1 MARGINRGNYMRKPK
16 YHPKYKTK
24 LVGINFRERWN
35 VVQHATKNEIESY
48 IENFRHIQKS
58 KKENL
63 LHGDWWSKKQSI
75 INETTQNNFLRKLWR
90 KRHSETFQQDVLY
103 RVDRNI
109 ARWNQK
115 LGPKMGDGLAT
126 SYHFDRHR
134 TQTLSFNDLVVL
146 TKVDE
151 MGNLYFSKANAID
164 APHPYVFNRD
174 NAQLGWILPVET

>member
-1 MARGINRGNYMRKPK
+1 MRKPK
-16 YHPKYKTK
+16 YHPTYKIE

-35 VVQHATKNEIESY
+35 VVQQATKEELECY
-48 IENFRHIQKS
+48 IANFRYI
-58 KKENL
+58 KKEKSDNREN
-63 LHGDWWSKKQSI
+63 GKSWWEQKQTT
-75 INETTQNNFLRKLWR
+75 INESTQNNFLRKLWR
-90 KRHSETFQQDVLY
+90 KRHSETFQKDVLY

-115 LGPKMGDGLAT
+115 LGPKTGEGLAT

-134 TQTLSFNDLVVL
+134 SHFLKVNDMVVL

-151 MGNLYFSKANAID
+151 MGNLYFAKINEIN

-174 NAQLGWILPVET
+174 NAQLGWILPLKT

>member
-1 MARGINRGNYMRKPK
+1 MRKPK
-16 YHPKYKTK
+16 YHPKYKTT

-35 VVQHATKNEIESY
+35 VVQQATKEELEIY
-48 IENFRHIQKS
+48 IANFKYIKKS
-58 KKENL
+58 KEDHYSNPK
-63 LHGDWWSKKQSI
+63 DWWAKKQSI
-75 INETTQNNFLRKLWR
+75 INESTQNNFLRKLWR
-90 KRHSETFQQDVLY
+90 KRHSETFQKDVLY

-115 LGPKMGDGLAT
+115 LGPKTGEGLAT

-134 TQTLSFNDLVVL
+134 SHCLKVNDMVVL

-151 MGNLYFSKANAID
+151 MGNLYFAKINEIN

-174 NAQLGWILPVET
+174 NAQLGWILPIET